1 MNQLFDIACN
11 FTHESFE
18 KDLDEVINSAI
29 DLGINKF
36 LVVSAELKDYALINK
51 ITENYNSCY
60 FTTGVH
66 PHHAKTFNKD
76 SISIMHDLV
85 DKYNPHALGE
95 MGLDFFRNISSY
107 EEQLYAFEE
116 QIKLAIKFNKPLFLH
131 QRDSHES
138 FIKLINK
145 YKDDINK
152 AVVHCFTGTQKELDD
167 YLNNDFFIGL
177 TGWICDERR
186 NKDLRESIKD
196 IPLNKLMI
204 ETDSPYLIPRNL
216 SAKRKKNR
224 NEPKNLLHIAKEIA
238 ALREESFE
246 TVCKST
252 YQNSKDFFSLT

>member
-51 ITENYNSCY
+51 ITENYNNCY

-76 SISIMHDLV
+76 SISIMHNLV

-167 YLNNDFFIGL
+167 YLNNDFYIGL

-216 SAKRKKNR
+216 SSKPKKNR

>member
-66 PHHAKTFNKD
+66 PHHAKNFNKD
-76 SISIMHDLV
+76 SISIMHNLV

-167 YLNNDFFIGL
+167 YLNNDFYIGL